1 MGLVMFYYVRRRR
14 RVYILYG
21 RMTTI
26 IIRRDR
32 GRYAGRV
39 DDKTKITIEKRF
51 NKILTV
57 GLITAQNKIIYF
69 ALCTAIKSFALRCAA
84 FEFRF
89 WCGQPPMV
97 CYRNPSNPSII
108 LHPNATAL
116 VFANFQYTH
125 G

>member
-1 MGLVMFYYVRRRR
+1 MFYYARRRR

-57 GLITAQNKIIYF
+57 RFDYGPKQNNL
-69 ALCTAIKSFALRCAA
+69 LCFMYGI
-84 FEFRF
+84 
-89 WCGQPPMV
+89 
-97 CYRNPSNPSII
+97 
-108 LHPNATAL
+108 
-116 VFANFQYTH
+116 
-125 G
+125 